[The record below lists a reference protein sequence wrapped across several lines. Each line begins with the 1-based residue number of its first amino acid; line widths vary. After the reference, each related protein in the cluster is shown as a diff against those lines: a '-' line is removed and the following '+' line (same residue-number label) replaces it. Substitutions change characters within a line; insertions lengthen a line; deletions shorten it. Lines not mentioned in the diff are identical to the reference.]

1 MVDPSVEMTILI
13 FLLLL
18 AIFGLTHPRWLDR
31 SIASFDRRPSTENQ
45 DRYWSLHRVGRR
57 NLSAG
62 VLGLLIILG
71 LAALVGIG
79 SVLGLALQELSGSQP
94 APDRWIQTFMVA
106 HRNQWLTSTMQTVT
120 LLGDSSFVI
129 GVVCIVGII
138 WSYFA
143 RSLHPLT
150 LLVVTYLGARVI
162 ESAVKQLSHRPR
174 PPIEQAIDHFTRF
187 AFPSGHAIYAITI
200 YGMIAALISMVSR
213 RRQRKLVIWVGATL
227 IVALVGSSRIYL
239 GAHWLTDVVGGYILG
254 VAWLSILLV
263 TIQRSDVVRT
273 KTSQPH
279 VTRQTEYP
287 PLSVMLR
294 HLNRRPPRF
303 RG

>member
-1 MVDPSVEMTILI
+1 VEITILI

-18 AIFGLTHPRWLDR
+18 TIFGLTHPRWLDR
-31 SIASFDRRPSTENQ
+31 SVASLNRPPSTENQ
-45 DRYWSLHRVGRR
+45 DRYWLLHRVGQR

-62 VLGLLIILG
+62 ALGLLITLG
-71 LAALVGIG
+71 LAALVGVG
-79 SVLGLALQELSGSQP
+79 SLLGLALQELSGSQS

-106 HRNQWLTSTMQTVT
+106 HRNQWLTSTMQAVT

-129 GVVCIVGII
+129 GVVCIVGLI

-143 RSLHPLT
+143 RSLYPLT
-150 LLVVTYLGARVI
+150 LLLVTYLGARVI

-174 PPIEQAIDHFTRF
+174 PPIDQAVDHFTRF

-200 YGMIAALISMVSR
+200 YGMIAVLLSLVSR
-213 RRQRKLVIWVGATL
+213 QRQRRLAVLAIWVGATL

-254 VAWLSILLV
+254 AAWLIILLV
-263 TIQRSDVVRT
+263 TTQHIDVVRT
-273 KTSQPH
+273 KNSQPY
-279 VTRQTEYP
+279 VTR
-287 PLSVMLR
+287 R
-294 HLNRRPPRF
+294 
-303 RG
+303 

>member
-1 MVDPSVEMTILI
+1 MGEITVVITLLVLGILV
-13 FLLLL
+13 
-18 AIFGLTHPRWLDR
+18 LTHPNWLNR
-31 SIASFDRRPSTENQ
+31 PLGFLNRRASAPTHNG
-45 DRYWSLHRVGRR
+45 YPPLHQASQR

-62 VLGLLIILG
+62 ALGLLIILG
-71 LAALVGIG
+71 LASLVGIG
-79 SVLGLALQELSGSQP
+79 SVVGLALQELSGSQP

-106 HRNQWLTSTMQTVT
+106 NRSQWLTSTMQAVT

-143 RSLHPLT
+143 RSLHPLI

-200 YGMIAALISMVSR
+200 YGMIAALLSMVSR
-213 RRQRKLVIWVGATL
+213 QRQRRLAMWVGATL

-254 VAWLSILLV
+254 VAWLIILLV
-263 TIQRSDVVRT
+263 TTQRSDVVRT
-273 KTSQPH
+273 KTSQSH
-279 VTRQTEYP
+279 VTRQKVHP

-294 HLNRRPPRF
+294 HLNRRLPRF